1 MTENPICTGSLIA
14 IPASPSSCEG
24 SKQCTVIRARCIHG
38 VAGPCSP
45 RPKDPSLILPESA
58 AGEDP
63 FLCLSQLQKYECA
76 KVRVNMTQQAHN
88 ERPYRSHLRPACLAC
103 RRRKSRC
110 QSEPSSETCLMC
122 RAHCTDCV
130 FPSGPNGSNRT
141 PDSAR
146 RRRQTRSTG
155 GGATPTRRC
164 QNPVSGA
171 GSDNSV
177 LGHPPPDILSAPN
190 APNKSPPR
198 LEWATQGQETLE
210 EDESPLA
217 LGSAD
222 DQQHNLHIVG
232 PAVTSDNQVLSDYLS
247 AMPGATRGSRL
258 VIPVPGNR
266 SQPVLFT
273 MVQKRP
279 LGLTVNRSTSAA
291 KLEMI
296 VKMLEPYEAD
306 VIDV

>member
-1 MTENPICTGSLIA
+1 MQHP
-14 IPASPSSCEG
+14 
-24 SKQCTVIRARCIHG
+24 
-38 VAGPCSP
+38 GP
-45 RPKDPSLILPESA
+45 
-58 AGEDP
+58 
-63 FLCLSQLQKYECA
+63 
-76 KVRVNMTQQAHN
+76 N
-88 ERPYRSHLRPACLAC
+88 ERPYRSHLRPACVPC

-110 QSEPSSETCLMC
+110 QSEATSEICLMC
-122 RAHCTDCV
+122 RAHQTDCV
-130 FPSGPNGSNRT
+130 FPAGSNSGSNRT

-155 GGATPTRRC
+155 GSVTPVRRPP
-164 QNPVSGA
+164 PVPGPE
-171 GSDNSV
+171 DSV
-177 LGHPPPDILSAPN
+177 LGHPAPALIPILGSVPDSENASSGAAEWSA
-190 APNKSPPR
+190 
-198 LEWATQGQETLE
+198 QGQDTQE
-210 EDESPLA
+210 EESPLA

-258 VIPVPGNR
+258 IIPVPGNR

-279 LGLTVNRSTSAA
+279 LGMAANRSSSAE

-296 VKMLEPYEAD
+296 ERLLEPFEAD
-306 VIDV
+306 VIDLWVLAKLNSEVN